1 MKKVSFFATLAAAI
15 ALMVA
20 CDNSK
25 SKSDDEDDE
34 EEVEEVDLT
43 VYEDVELTSP
53 IDSASYAAGVEIG
66 TQFKDFNMLEQLN
79 VDSAYLDAFIKG
91 VVEATNTKD
100 DKEAKAHQAGLQ
112 IGNQLDQI
120 AKNLGLQL
128 FSGDSTKTISQEKY
142 IAAFLAVLKGDKLL
156 IDKDDARSVQERF
169 TAEQKESLYAD
180 SKEDNEEFL
189 RNNARKE
196 GVLTTSSGLQFKVIR
211 SANGAKPTADSRVR
225 VHYEGRLIDGTV
237 FDSSYDRGEPASFGL
252 NQVIKGWT
260 EGLQLMP
267 VGSEYEFYIPQ
278 ELGYGAN
285 GAGSDI
291 PPYATLIFKVE
302 LLGIE

>member
-1 MKKVSFFATLAAAI
+1 MKKLSFFATLAI
-15 ALMVA
+15 AVALAVA

-25 SKSDDEDDE
+25 PKSADDDE
-34 EEVEEVDLT
+34 EEQVDLSA
-43 VYEDVELTSP
+43 YGDVELTNSL
-53 IDSASYAAGVEIG
+53 DTVSYAAGVEIG
-66 TQFKDFNMLEQLN
+66 KQFKDYNVLEQLH
-79 VDSAYLDAFIKG
+79 VDTTYMEAFIKG
-91 VVEATNTKD
+91 VIEATSIEG
-100 DKEAKAHQAGLQ
+100 DKEAEARLAGLQ
-112 IGNQLDQI
+112 IGSQLTQV
-120 AKNLGLQL
+120 AKSKAQQL
-128 FSGDSTKTISQEKY
+128 FSGDTTKTISREQFV
-142 IAAFLAVLKGDKLL
+142 AAFLSVLNDGELL
-156 IDKDDARSVQERF
+156 IAGDEVQSIQERF
-169 TAEQKESLYAD
+169 TAEQKETLYAD

-237 FDSSYDRGEPASFGL
+237 FDSSYMRGEPIVFGL

-267 VGSEYEFYIPQ
+267 VGSEYELYIPQ

-285 GAGSDI
+285 GAGSQI